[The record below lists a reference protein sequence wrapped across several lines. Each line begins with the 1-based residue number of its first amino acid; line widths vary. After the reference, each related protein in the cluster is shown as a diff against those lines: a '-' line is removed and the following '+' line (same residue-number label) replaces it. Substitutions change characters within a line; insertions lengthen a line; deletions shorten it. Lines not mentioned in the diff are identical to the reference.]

1 MHRIIINPIGGLANR
16 MRAIASGISLA
27 RAIGADY
34 SIIWSINSELYA
46 KFEDV
51 FAPVPEISDHI
62 IYPSRFEY
70 DLFYSIPR
78 KKNLY
83 ITKITWLRFSHVL
96 YDGMAIMSDE
106 DKVFDAAKR
115 SNKCFIQSGCIFYP
129 FTNELYRRLFR
140 PAPEVEKLI
149 IREDMIGLHIR
160 RTDNIESIKHSPDE
174 LFINKIN
181 EIIQEKPSS
190 RFYLATD
197 DTATKDKFKGNFGD
211 RITTYDAPV
220 ERNTR
225 QGIINAGAEMFTL
238 ANCSQIIG
246 SHYSSYS
253 EAAALLGNTPL
264 TQLHR

>member
-1 MHRIIINPIGGLANR
+1 

-34 SIIWSINSELYA
+34 SIIWSVNSELYA

-51 FAPVPEISDHI
+51 FAPIPEISDHL
-62 IYPSRFEY
+62 IYPSRFKY
-70 DLFYSIPR
+70 DILYSIPR

-83 ITKITWLRFSHVL
+83 VTSITWQRFSNFLH
-96 YDGMAIMSDE
+96 DGMDIMLNE
-106 DKVFDAAKR
+106 DKVLDTAKK

-129 FTNELYRRLFR
+129 FSDELYRRLFR
-140 PAPEVEKLI
+140 PAREIEGLI
-149 IREDMIGLHIR
+149 FSHELIGLHIR

-174 LFINKIN
+174 LFVNKIN
-181 EIIQEKPSS
+181 EIICEKPSA

-197 DTATKDKFKGNFGD
+197 DVSTKEKFKAIFGEKI
-211 RITTYDAPV
+211 ITNDALV
-220 ERNTR
+220 ERNTTA
-225 QGIINAGAEMFTL
+225 GIINAVAEMFTL
-238 ANCSQIIG
+238 ANCTQIIG

-264 TQLHR
+264 TQLYR